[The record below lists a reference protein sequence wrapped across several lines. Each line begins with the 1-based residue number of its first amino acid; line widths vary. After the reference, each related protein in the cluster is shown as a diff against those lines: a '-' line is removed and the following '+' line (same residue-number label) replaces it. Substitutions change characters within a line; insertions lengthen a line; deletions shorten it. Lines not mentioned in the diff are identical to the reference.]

1 MVRNS
6 KIVLLVISLLVVVGM
21 FASCAAPP
29 ATPAPP
35 AAATTP
41 PAETSVTT
49 PAAAPTPKPTPA
61 PATTPAPTPTP
72 KLTPVP
78 TPTPT
83 PTPQKP
89 IRVVFFGNPD
99 ADPVD
104 QLTMGEVSK
113 ELGFSYETRDYR
125 FVNNDAVWF
134 DDRGQRR
141 FHIII
146 FPGGHSEKWFEKEAG
161 SGINENGV
169 ENIRKFISKG
179 GSVWAICYSGNSVF
193 AETAVFVGF
202 MGTTQT
208 VTVPGRIVKFY
219 GGDPIF
225 KGTVIGPQ
233 ESNRP
238 YPRVRFLPI
247 KLNMENPIVKK
258 AKLPEKVYL
267 STVASPSLI
276 PQSGQSM
283 EVIGWFPSGDAA
295 IAILKYGG
303 GHLYM
308 VPPHVSQTL
317 EIVLNGPD
325 PANYIRRWEEVEYC
339 KQMGVTKEKFN
350 EGKQI
355 LIAEGD
361 PDGSGPDRIL
371 AKALLRDAANRASAL
386 AR

>member
-1 MVRNS
+1 MLRT
-6 KIVLLVISLLVVVGM
+6 KLLVLALLVSLA
-21 FASCAAPP
+21 ASCAAPATTP
-29 ATPAPP
+29 SATPVPTPSLSATPAP
-35 AAATTP
+35 
-41 PAETSVTT
+41 S
-49 PAAAPTPKPTPA
+49 PTPVLTPG
-61 PATTPAPTPTP
+61 PTPTP
-72 KLTPVP
+72 TPSLTTTAIPAS

-89 IRVVFFGNPD
+89 IRVVFFGNPNG
-99 ADPVD
+99 DPVD

-134 DDRGQRR
+134 DETGQRR

-146 FPGGHSEKWFEKEAG
+146 FPGGHSEEWFEKEAG
-161 SGINENGV
+161 SGINEKGV

-247 KLNMENPIVKK
+247 KLNMENPRVKE